1 MFSWEPKPQTPL
13 SSDWYYPFS
22 AGLVLALKNVFSLFT
37 KIKNLAMDWK
47 VLIDIIG
54 WVGSLELILAYL
66 LVSYEKIG
74 ASTRI
79 YQWLNLTGS
88 ILLMINTAYYGA
100 FPSTF
105 VNVIWILIAVAALY
119 RIMFK
124 INK

>member
-1 MFSWEPKPQTPL
+1 
-13 SSDWYYPFS
+13 
-22 AGLVLALKNVFSLFT
+22 
-37 KIKNLAMDWK
+37 MDWK